1 MILAEKMSNQTLT
14 ELVKMAD
21 KIVIDEVKG
30 KQVTLKISWFDLKG
44 ARKSKKFLLS
54 EKEKIEF

>member
-1 MILAEKMSNQTLT
+1 MANQTLSA
-14 ELVKMAD
+14 LVKLAD

-30 KQVTLKISWFDLKG
+30 KKVTLKISWFDLKG
-44 ARKSKKFLLS
+44 ARKSKKFLLN

>member
-1 MILAEKMSNQTLT
+1 MANQTIN

-21 KIVIDEVKG
+21 KIVIDEIKG

-44 ARKSKKFLLS
+44 TKKSKKFLLS

>member
-1 MILAEKMSNQTLT
+1 MVNQTIS

-30 KQVTLKISWFDLKG
+30 EKVTLKISWFDLKG
-44 ARKSKKFLLS
+44 TRKSKKFLLT

>member
-1 MILAEKMSNQTLT
+1 MANQPIN

-21 KIVIDEVKG
+21 KIVIDEVRG

-44 ARKSKKFLLS
+44 ARKSKKFMLT